1 MDSLVHC
8 YFLHCYCMD
17 LCLKPLLMTFAFLFS
32 SGKVGAG
39 AIGCEHLKN
48 FAMMGI
54 GCSVAGQVF
63 VTDMDTI
70 EKSNLNR
77 QFLFR
82 PGDVQVIVMS
92 YNLLCLNFSFLTVC
106 GVLFHPMYWRTA
118 IGYLSCGMFF
128 TFKSI
133 TQILC
138 FADI

>member
-1 MDSLVHC
+1 
-8 YFLHCYCMD
+8 
-17 LCLKPLLMTFAFLFS
+17 MTFAFLFY

-54 GCSVAGQVF
+54 GCSAAGQVF

-82 PGDVQVIVMS
+82 PGDVQVIFLLS
-92 YNLLCLNFSFLTVC
+92 NLLYMYLNC
-106 GVLFHPMYWRTA
+106 
-118 IGYLSCGMFF
+118 
-128 TFKSI
+128 SI
-133 TQILC
+133 SNCAQC
-138 FADI
+138 FVSSNVV

>member
-1 MDSLVHC
+1 
-8 YFLHCYCMD
+8 MD

-92 YNLLCLNFSFLTVC
+92 YNLLCLNFSFLTVR

-118 IGYLSCGMFF
+118 TGYLSCGMFLYIQKYYTDSVF
-128 TFKSI
+128 
-133 TQILC
+133 C
-138 FADI
+138 

>member
-1 MDSLVHC
+1 
-8 YFLHCYCMD
+8 
-17 LCLKPLLMTFAFLFS
+17 MTFAFLFY

-54 GCSVAGQVF
+54 GCGAAGQVF

-82 PGDVQVIVMS
+82 PGDVQVIFIYPIYSISTVP
-92 YNLLCLNFSFLTVC
+92 FLTVHS
-106 GVLFHPMYWRTA
+106 VLFQSM
-118 IGYLSCGMFF
+118 
-128 TFKSI
+128 
-133 TQILC
+133 
-138 FADI
+138 

>member
-1 MDSLVHC
+1 
-8 YFLHCYCMD
+8 
-17 LCLKPLLMTFAFLFS
+17 MTFAFLFY

-54 GCSVAGQVF
+54 GCGAAGQVF

-82 PGDVQVIVMS
+82 PGDVQVIFILS
-92 YNLLCLNFSFLTVC
+92 NLLYLNC
-106 GVLFHPMYWRTA
+106 
-118 IGYLSCGMFF
+118 
-128 TFKSI
+128 SI
-133 TQILC
+133 SNCAQC
-138 FADI
+138 FVSVDVVVERDK